1 MAEPASIASDP
12 LEAAVEQ
19 AIAICDGDVRAA
31 LRAALVANS
40 FWADEVERLTRA
52 ASFGFARG
60 RISPARR
67 ASAKLD
73 NWREIS
79 AGSETVMPRWPQEIA
94 DAVLFDIRYGLN
106 FKVGARSRPATDQEI
121 ELVARTIVER
131 LQQANWIIERGPPAP
146 LGGTPNAYG
155 TKGHG

>member
-1 MAEPASIASDP
+1 MAEPAPDAPYS

-40 FWADEVERLTRA
+40 FWADEVERLTRV
-52 ASFGFARG
+52 ASFGSARG

-73 NWREIS
+73 RWREIS
-79 AGSETVMPRWPQEIA
+79 AGSETDMPRWPQEIA

-131 LQQANWIIERGPPAP
+131 LQQANWVIKRAPPAP
-146 LGGTPNAYG
+146 LGDTPNAYG
-155 TKGHG
+155 TKECD